1 MAKRMTMADVR
12 RKNAA
17 AGGYY
22 FSRGT
27 SKFFGREKFYGP
39 YSGPG
44 GVFFVKVGARPG
56 VGVGI
61 HEVLPSGHIGSAI
74 DFTGDLDEKRAFAR
88 GLARGGSK
96 ARKRTR

>member
-17 AGGYY
+17 AGGLF
-22 FSRGT
+22 FSRGN
-27 SKFFGREKFYGP
+27 SRFFGPEKFHGP

-44 GVFFVKVGARPG
+44 GTFFVKTGRG
-56 VGVGI
+56 GTSI
-61 HEVLPSGHIGSAI
+61 FEVLSDGHISSAI
-74 DFTGDLDEKRAFAR
+74 DFSGDLDEKRAFAR

-96 ARKRTR
+96 ARKRSR

>member
-17 AGGYY
+17 AGQFY
-22 FSRGT
+22 FSRAT
-27 SKFFGREKFYGP
+27 TRFFGRERFFGP
-39 YSGPG
+39 YVGPG
-44 GVFFVKVGARPG
+44 GVFIVKSGDRTGTKVL
-56 VGVGI
+56 
-61 HEVLPSGHIGSAI
+61 EVLSTGEISAPI
-74 DFTGDLDEKRAFAR
+74 DFTGDIDEKRAFAR